1 MVHVVFLV
9 GLTAAGE
16 IVLWFLASADLW
28 IPKQSPLTGVYHR
41 VLSVRDNQNVVVDG
55 KPAGPGRMLGKEI
68 RCHITQIHQPFMM
81 LRCGNA
87 SSTAMVMSFMVCC
100 ITGQFLE
107 KRLTHMSW
115 KDPAEKNLEATVDLR
130 LNISL
135 LLLSSRVRQSP

>member
-1 MVHVVFLV
+1 MLRVIFPV

-16 IVLWFLASADLW
+16 IILQFSASADLW
-28 IPKQSPLTGVYHR
+28 TPKQSPLTGAYCR
-41 VLSVRDNQNVVVDG
+41 VLSVRDNRSAAVGG

-68 RCHITQIHQPFMM
+68 HGHIMRRNKPFVM

-87 SSTAMVMSFMVCC
+87 SSIAMLTSFMARG
-100 ITGQFLE
+100 ITGRFL
-107 KRLTHMSW
+107 KKHLTHLSW

-135 LLLSSRVRQSP
+135 SLFSRVRQSP